1 MQIISHA
8 KLPLSYPW
16 QQMQTEVQQLQQQWL
31 PHFNQLHYEGSWT
44 ALALR
49 SPGGET
55 GHVVPDAVGAET
67 YANTPLMQE
76 LPSIEAWVEALPCT
90 VMSVRLLN
98 LAAGAV
104 IKTHRDRELSFEQG
118 EARLHLPIFTHPKV
132 LFTIDGQAM
141 HMPAGECWYLNA
153 NLPHSVVNES
163 NIDRIHL
170 VIDCVVNDWL
180 QQTMANATR
189 FMAAVDAAAIQ
200 QQQAVI
206 AALREQGTATSIKL
220 ADDLA
225 AALQVHLSASSSNA
239 IS

>member
-1 MQIISHA
+1 MQIISYA
-8 KLPLSYPW
+8 RLPLSYPW
-16 QQMQTEVQQLQQQWL
+16 QQMQTEVQRLQQDWL
-31 PHFNQLHYEGSWT
+31 PHFNAQHYEGSWT

-55 GHVVPDAVGAET
+55 NQVVPDAIGNQA

-76 LPSIEAWVEALPCT
+76 LPAIAGWLETLSCE

-98 LAAGAV
+98 LSAGAV

-118 EARLHLPIFTHPKV
+118 EARLHLPIFTNPKV
-132 LFTIDGQAM
+132 VFTINGEAL

-153 NLPHSVVNES
+153 NLPHSVINES
-163 NIDRIHL
+163 DMDRIHL
-170 VIDCVVNDWL
+170 VVDCVVNDWL

-189 FMAAVDAAAIQ
+189 YMAAIDTAAIQ

-206 AALREQGTATSIKL
+206 AALRQQGTTTSMKL
-220 ADDLA
+220 ADDLE
-225 AALQVHLSASSSNA
+225 AALQVHLTASSSNA
-239 IS
+239 TS